1 MHSSQYSSSLVI
13 FISHNQV
20 KKNFP
25 VAEKEMSVLER
36 LTRTSEVL
44 DHRRLLCQ
52 VSTALD
58 SFRLKDHDLSAKS
71 IEVVKS
77 LVSSSSDLR
86 DIVKAFTAE
95 EVVLDGLNKMFTD
108 TCLSE
113 ISRID
118 SHIGPLVEFPYSVN
132 TNLY

>member
-52 VSTALD
+52 A
-58 SFRLKDHDLSAKS
+58 
-71 IEVVKS
+71 
-77 LVSSSSDLR
+77 
-86 DIVKAFTAE
+86 
-95 EVVLDGLNKMFTD
+95 
-108 TCLSE
+108 SE
-113 ISRID
+113 IEYTTIN
-118 SHIGPLVEFPYSVN
+118 I
-132 TNLY
+132 